1 MIEIFTVI
9 KIDVIIKTIEIDN
22 TIKKRYNNNNN
33 NDYQNQII

>member
-1 MIEIFTVI
+1 MIEIFKVI

-33 NDYQNQII
+33 NDYQNQIT